1 MEFKLRPRRD
11 PGVEAPEAA
20 FGPTAAPPVDA
31 VTQLVADLIEA
42 TGLLP
47 PDRVAM
53 VRGRAAGGSFSEA
66 LLTEG
71 AASSDGVA
79 RVLAGRFQLPLVELQ
94 ATGVSAQA
102 TTLIPLHALQK
113 AVAIPYRQ
121 DADRLQVAIADPQN
135 VNAVDELR
143 LATRFPLDFAVAAR
157 D

>member
-53 VRGRAAGGSFSEA
+53 ARGRAGRGSFSEA
-66 LLTEG
+66 LVTEG
-71 AASSDGVA
+71 VASSDGVA
-79 RVLAGRFQLPLVELQ
+79 RVLASRYQLPLVDLPV
-94 ATGVSAQA
+94 AGVSGQA
-102 TTLIPLHALQK
+102 SSVIPLHPLQK
-113 AVAIPYRQ
+113 AV
-121 DADRLQVAIADPQN
+121 
-135 VNAVDELR
+135 
-143 LATRFPLDFAVAAR
+143 
-157 D
+157 